1 MERPSRE
8 FDAGG
13 VRWRA
18 VAAWRGRSGHGLLY
32 FLPLEGGEAAG
43 DDRRDRRALLE
54 PGRELPGLGPEE
66 LEELRERGTP
76 LTGTERRF
84 RAPDGRLWL
93 VQSVGPVWADDG
105 VAEGLTGLVFT
116 SLEGEAERLTAGG
129 GHAGRAT
136 ASELAARW
144 RRAASDESA
153 TAADEASE

>member
-8 FDAGG
+8 FDAGDA
-13 VRWRA
+13 RWRA
-18 VAAWRGRSGHGLLY
+18 VTAWRGRSGHGLLY
-32 FLPLEGGEAAG
+32 FLPLEDGEVAG

-66 LEELRERGTP
+66 LEEMLDRATA

-93 VQSVGPVWADDG
+93 VQSVGPVWAEDG
-105 VAEGLTGLVFT
+105 VAEDLTGLVFT
-116 SLEGEAERLTAGG
+116 SLEGEPERLASGG
-129 GHAGRAT
+129 GHAGRAA

-144 RRAASDESA
+144 RRAASDEA
-153 TAADEASE
+153 GTAAGDASE